1 MIVPRVVR
9 LLLICCLLLLA
20 APPVQARGHAP
31 AQYAMF
37 TLVSERPT
45 SPDALITLIKEART
59 SILIESRAIDDPT
72 LAHALIAARAR
83 GVDVR
88 VMADP
93 QSSSSTSVLGALA
106 AADVWTRRGNPALP
120 QTGQATAIV
129 DGTVLALSN
138 TPFTLEARQGEHRF
152 LLLDLDHMDVLQAT
166 SIFYDDWERRSPK
179 SFGDHTV
186 LAPADYAAT
195 VVSTIT
201 GANGTLDIMAGALTN
216 ADVLRAL
223 IAAAQRHVS
232 VRVLFDPGVPSAVV
246 QQLLLAQVAVRLM
259 SVGFAGAAI
268 AADHDHLLLGSA
280 ALTDSA
286 LQTYRELGLLVKDAG
301 VLSVY
306 DSAFDAEW
314 RASAPIAVP
323 TVSPTPTITPTP
335 SITPTPTTTPIPSPT
350 PKGYHPPTKT
360 PTPRPPT
367 RTPTASPTAT
377 PMASATPSALS
388 LNVSYAHAVRIG
400 STQRITV
407 RTSPGARVSVTVTY
421 PDLTSNNPG
430 TTSGI
435 AGASGTFSDS
445 WVVSITTNP
454 GIATATIIVTGG
466 SLRKS
471 ASISFTITF

>member
-1 MIVPRVVR
+1 
-9 LLLICCLLLLA
+9 
-20 APPVQARGHAP
+20 
-31 AQYAMF
+31 
-37 TLVSERPT
+37 
-45 SPDALITLIKEART
+45 
-59 SILIESRAIDDPT
+59 
-72 LAHALIAARAR
+72 
-83 GVDVR
+83 
-88 VMADP
+88 
-93 QSSSSTSVLGALA
+93 
-106 AADVWTRRGNPALP
+106 
-120 QTGQATAIV
+120 
-129 DGTVLALSN
+129 
-138 TPFTLEARQGEHRF
+138 
-152 LLLDLDHMDVLQAT
+152 
-166 SIFYDDWERRSPK
+166 
-179 SFGDHTV
+179 
-186 LAPADYAAT
+186 
-195 VVSTIT
+195 
-201 GANGTLDIMAGALTN
+201 
-216 ADVLRAL
+216 
-223 IAAAQRHVS
+223 
-232 VRVLFDPGVPSAVV
+232 
-246 QQLLLAQVAVRLM
+246 M